1 MTLTV
6 QGLSTVRRPKIR
18 SNFARCLELRGRNI
32 RRFARKSP
40 KPPPHSARGELAK
53 SSMSL
58 CVPSQPRC
66 AKPSSKNLNS
76 RSNSA
81 LLIGRLFS
89 NASRCRCAASFL
101 SSFFL
106 DFSTLSPLLR
116 RLAARISFGRIN
128 LTPIVSRPQ
137 ATCKFHPNRA
147 LPCLFKIFSR
157 AKL

>member
-1 MTLTV
+1 MSFCTWPL
-6 QGLSTVRRPKIR
+6 KIR
-18 SNFARCLELRGRNI
+18 SDPARYLKLRNRNI

-40 KPPPHSARGELAK
+40 KPPLHSTRGELAK
-53 SSMSL
+53 SSISL

-66 AKPSSKNLNS
+66 AKPSSKNSNS

-81 LLIGRLFS
+81 LSIGRLFS
-89 NASRCRCAASFL
+89 NASHCRCAASFL

-106 DFSTLSPLLR
+106 NFSTISPLLR

-128 LTPIVSRPQ
+128 LISVV
-137 ATCKFHPNRA
+137 
-147 LPCLFKIFSR
+147 PCPKRHANFIQTMCYLVYTEITLINFSR

>member
-1 MTLTV
+1 MTLTA
-6 QGLSTVRRPKIR
+6 QGLSAVRRPKIR
-18 SNFARCLELRGRNI
+18 SDPAHYLKPRNRNI

-58 CVPSQPRC
+58 CVPSQSRC
-66 AKPSSKNLNS
+66 AKPSSKNSNS
-76 RSNSA
+76 PSNSA

-128 LTPIVSRPQ
+128 LIPII
-137 ATCKFHPNRA
+137 
-147 LPCLFKIFSR
+147 PCPKRHANFIQTVH
-157 AKL
+157 